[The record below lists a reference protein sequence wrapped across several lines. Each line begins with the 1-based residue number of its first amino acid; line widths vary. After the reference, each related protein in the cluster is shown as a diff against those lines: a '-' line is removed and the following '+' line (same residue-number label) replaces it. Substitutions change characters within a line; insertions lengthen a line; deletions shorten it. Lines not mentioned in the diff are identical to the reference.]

1 MKVSQSKKNT
11 IRKLAKRKFKIGTF
25 QELRRLSIEIDKLGR
40 ENADLRERLGQFNST
55 LTAQLDKIVTTN
67 QNVSTKQTPS
77 EKWAQILSVAAEI
90 IGFCVVVGI
99 IIVIGNSH

>member
-11 IRKLAKRKFKIGTF
+11 IRKLAKRKFKVGTF

-40 ENADLRERLGQFNST
+40 ENADLRERLGQFDSALAT
-55 LTAQLDKIVTTN
+55 QLDKMITIN
-67 QNVSTKQTPS
+67 QEVSTKQTPL